1 MRAFIVAA
9 ALVLAVSPLALIHLQ
24 AGALARCEGKTCA
37 AHRSAVARDLPRAR
51 IRPSSPP
58 QRCSDGGA
66 DASDVLTLTADDFD
80 AAVEKYGGA
89 EAAKAGG
96 GA

>member
-1 MRAFIVAA
+1 MARAKRR
-9 ALVLAVSPLALIHLQ
+9 
-24 AGALARCEGKTCA
+24 LARA
-37 AHRSAVARDLPRAR
+37 SAVASPTASRLLPRAPF
-51 IRPSSPP
+51 RPAPPP

>member
-1 MRAFIVAA
+1 
-9 ALVLAVSPLALIHLQ
+9 
-24 AGALARCEGKTCA
+24 LARAREKLARLTA
-37 AHRSAVARDLPRAR
+37 QLVARELPRAR